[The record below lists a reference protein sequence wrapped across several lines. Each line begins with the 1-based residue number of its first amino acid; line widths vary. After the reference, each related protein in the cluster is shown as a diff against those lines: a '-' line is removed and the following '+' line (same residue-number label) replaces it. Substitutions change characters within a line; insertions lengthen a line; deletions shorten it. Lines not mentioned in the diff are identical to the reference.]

1 MNQSDIKPRTCPRRK
16 AREKAYQQVT
26 TGFKLNFDWPRNWR
40 PNIVTKGLGCVPLGW
55 FGLESVIR
63 DHPDHGKSNEPLKTF
78 KRIDWSSPLMCYNP
92 IDPITEPVPG
102 HPNCGAVSVGSQ
114 KQNLMLLTEPSKLI
128 YQRKKK
134 DSKADISSLASLRIR
149 PSLLGTLFFNLLGP
163 KSDQHQFS
171 PNNISRSSRVKVMR
185 ITKLITKGRILWS
198 STKFSPL
205 FLKEMY
211 GHQCRESVCRSWGL
225 KG

>member
-1 MNQSDIKPRTCPRRK
+1 MSGLGTLRLNFVWPITLTEDNQKNQSDIKPTRCPRRK

-26 TGFKLNFDWPRNWR
+26 TGFKLNFDWPRKWR

-102 HPNCGAVSVGSQ
+102 HPSGTRFKFHQKKLWRGVGGES
-114 KQNLMLLTEPSKLI
+114 KTKFDVINWAIKINLST
-128 YQRKKK
+128 KKK
-134 DSKADISSLASLRIR
+134 R
-149 PSLLGTLFFNLLGP
+149 F
-163 KSDQHQFS
+163 KSWHFELS
-171 PNNISRSSRVKVMR
+171 
-185 ITKLITKGRILWS
+185 
-198 STKFSPL
+198 
-205 FLKEMY
+205 
-211 GHQCRESVCRSWGL
+211 
-225 KG
+225 